1 MTRAKKDIE
10 MKVVI
15 EKADSKEEEQALIK
29 AFELTGDIKSAAELL
44 EGDSGNLP
52 VTLDGRVYIIKH
64 STIYYIESVDKKT
77 FVYTKDSCY
86 ESKYRLYELETI
98 LLGMFLRCSKA
109 TILNLK
115 KVRSVNSEMSGRM
128 VATLLNGESIVIS
141 RGYVKEVKGRLGI

>member
-1 MTRAKKDIE
+1 

-15 EKADSKEEEQALIK
+15 EKVDSKEEEQALIK
-29 AFELTGDIKSAAELL
+29 AFEITGDIKSAAELL
-44 EGDSGNLP
+44 EGDSGSLP
-52 VTLDGRVYIIKH
+52 VTQDSRVYLVKH
-64 STIYYIESVDKKT
+64 SAIYYIESVDKKT

-86 ESKYRLYELETI
+86 ESKYRLYELETM

-115 KVRSVNSEMSGRM
+115 KVKSVESEMSGRM
-128 VATLLNGESIVIS
+128 IATLLNGESIVIS

>member
-64 STIYYIESVDKKT
+64 SAIYYIESVDKKT

>member
-1 MTRAKKDIE
+1 
-10 MKVVI
+10 MKVLI
-15 EKADSKEEEQALIK
+15 EKVDSKDEEQALIK
-29 AFELTGDIKSAAELL
+29 ACEITGEIKNAAELL
-44 EGDSGNLP
+44 EGDSGSLP
-52 VTLDGRVYIIKH
+52 VTLEGRVYLVKH
-64 STIYYIESVDKKT
+64 SAIYYIESVDKKT

-115 KVRSVNSEMSGRM
+115 KVRSVESEMSGRM
-128 VATLLNGESIVIS
+128 IATLLNGESIVIS

>member
-1 MTRAKKDIE
+1 
-10 MKVVI
+10 MKVLI
-15 EKADSKEEEQALIK
+15 EKVDSKEEEQALIK
-29 AFELTGDIKSAAELL
+29 AFEITGEIKSAAELL
-44 EGDSGNLP
+44 EGDSGSLP
-52 VTLDGRVYIIKH
+52 VTMDGRVYLVKH
-64 STIYYIESVDKKT
+64 SAIYYIESVDKKT

-115 KVRSVNSEMSGRM
+115 KVRSVESEMSGRM
-128 VATLLNGESIVIS
+128 IATLLNGESIVIS

>member
-1 MTRAKKDIE
+1 

-15 EKADSKEEEQALIK
+15 EKVDSKEEEQALIK
-29 AFELTGDIKSAAELL
+29 AFEITGDIKSAAELL
-44 EGDSGNLP
+44 EGDSGSLP
-52 VTLDGRVYIIKH
+52 VTLDGRVYLVKH
-64 STIYYIESVDKKT
+64 SAIYYIESVDKKT

-86 ESKYRLYELETI
+86 ESKYRLYELETM

-115 KVRSVNSEMSGRM
+115 KVRSVESEMSGRM
-128 VATLLNGESIVIS
+128 IATLLNGESIVIS